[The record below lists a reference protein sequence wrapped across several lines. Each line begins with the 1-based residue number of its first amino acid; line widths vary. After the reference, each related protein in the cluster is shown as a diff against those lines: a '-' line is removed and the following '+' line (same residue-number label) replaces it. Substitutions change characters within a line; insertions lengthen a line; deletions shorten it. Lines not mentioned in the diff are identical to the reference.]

1 VRRSLNLLRRLLI
14 TLRQA
19 VRLDRLERRQTLR
32 AWEDWAEV
40 RPDERD
46 GAEEAAVRR
55 DEPDAKDR

>member
-1 VRRSLNLLRRLLI
+1 M

-19 VRLDRLERRQTLR
+19 VRFDQLERRQTLR
-32 AWEDWAEV
+32 AWEDWADV

-46 GAEEAAVRR
+46 EAEDAAIGR

>member
-1 VRRSLNLLRRLLI
+1 MRRSLNLLRRLLI

-19 VRLDRLERRQTLR
+19 LRFDQLEGRQTRR

-46 GAEEAAVRR
+46 EAEDVPVSR
-55 DEPDAKDR
+55 DERDAEDR

>member
-1 VRRSLNLLRRLLI
+1 LLRRLLI

-19 VRLDRLERRQTLR
+19 LRFDQLEGRQTRR

-46 GAEEAAVRR
+46 GAEDVPVSR
-55 DEPDAKDR
+55 DERDAEDR